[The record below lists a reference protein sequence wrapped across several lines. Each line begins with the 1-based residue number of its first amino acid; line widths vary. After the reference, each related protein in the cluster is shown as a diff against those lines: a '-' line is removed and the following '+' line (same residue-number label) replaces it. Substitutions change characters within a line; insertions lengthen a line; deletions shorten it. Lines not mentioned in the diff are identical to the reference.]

1 MNSWHLYVNVFLF
14 LYSLDCGDK
23 YSAFRELEQPSESK
37 YLGKQ
42 DGFWSCFNMFS

>member
-1 MNSWHLYVNVFLF
+1 MYFFS
-14 LYSLDCGDK
+14 YSLDCGDK

-42 DGFWSCFNMFS
+42 YVFWSCFNTFLWLFL